1 MNSTV
6 GMISQLRAAISK
18 AVAALDR
25 PTYPSRTDA
34 TPDQSLLAG
43 RRRVSTGRLSRVE
56 RAVQLGIGL
65 AVVALVGSIAPGIS
79 VNLHDADAAVETVT
93 LPLTLPEPIA
103 TAEPTEESVAPMV
116 RTVTVQP
123 GETLGQIFDRL
134 GIAARELHRLL
145 EHPGARGPLTRIRA
159 GAEFEFEFE
168 PDGAFS
174 AIRFDNE
181 ETERTELRL
190 ADDGIHESTLA
201 RDVQRR
207 TFTASGEIAHSL
219 FAAGAEAG
227 ISDATLLDLA
237 NVFSYDID
245 FAQDIRTGDRF
256 TVVYEEIWRDGER
269 LRSGGIV
276 AASFTNQGKKHHAF
290 RYVRSDGREDYFD
303 SEGRPIKKGFL
314 RMPIEFA
321 RISSR
326 FNPNRRHPV
335 LGTVRAHQGVD
346 YAAATGTPIRSA
358 GDGRVTFAGWKGGYG
373 RAVIIDHGRGY
384 TTLYGHM
391 SRFGRFKV
399 GSKVRQG
406 EVIGQV
412 GKSGLATGPHLHY
425 EFRVK
430 GVHRDPL
437 KVTLPKPEPLPAAE
451 LARFNSHTGPLI
463 AQLELLEGRRFAM
476 LQ

>member
-1 MNSTV
+1 MR
-6 GMISQLRAAISK
+6 GLRSHSSGTDHT
-18 AVAALDR
+18 LDHPSPAR
-25 PTYPSRTDA
+25 RNGSSDFPTS
-34 TPDQSLLAG
+34 SL
-43 RRRVSTGRLSRVE
+43 E
-56 RAVQLGIGL
+56 RSLQLGIGV
-65 AVVALVGSIAPGIS
+65 AVVALVATIAPGIA
-79 VNLHDADAAVETVT
+79 VNLSNQESVAASVT
-93 LPLTLPEPIA
+93 LPLPLPQATLHADPAEASTAPI
-103 TAEPTEESVAPMV
+103 V

-123 GETLGQIFDRL
+123 GETLGQIFERFD
-134 GIAARELHRLL
+134 IAARDLHRLL

-190 ADDGIHESTLA
+190 ASDGIHESTLA

-207 TFTASGEIAHSL
+207 TFTASGEIAQSL

-227 ISDATLLDLA
+227 IGDATLLDLA

-245 FAQDIRTGDRF
+245 FASDIRVGDRF
-256 TVVYEEIWRDGER
+256 TVVYDEIWRDGER

-276 AASFTNQGKKHHAF
+276 AASFTNQGRKYHAF

-373 RAVIIDHGRGY
+373 RTVIVDHGRGY

-391 SRFGRFKV
+391 SRLGRFKV

-406 EVIGQV
+406 EVIGHV
-412 GKSGLATGPHLHY
+412 GSSGLATGPHLHY

-476 LQ
+476 LH

>member
-1 MNSTV
+1 MR
-6 GMISQLRAAISK
+6 GLRFRSSGADHT
-18 AVAALDR
+18 LDQ
-25 PTYPSRTDA
+25 PSRARRTGSSDFP
-34 TPDQSLLAG
+34 TPSL
-43 RRRVSTGRLSRVE
+43 E
-56 RAVQLGIGL
+56 RKLQFGIGL
-65 AVVALVGSIAPGIS
+65 AVVAMVVAIAPGIA
-79 VNLHDADAAVETVT
+79 VNLSNQESVAASIT
-93 LPLTLPEPIA
+93 LPLPLPQVSVLTDPAEASTVPI
-103 TAEPTEESVAPMV
+103 V

-123 GETLGQIFDRL
+123 GETLGQIFERFD
-134 GIAARELHRLL
+134 IAARDLHRLL

-159 GAEFEFEFE
+159 GAEFEFEFG
-168 PDGAFS
+168 PDGAFG

-190 ADDGIHESTLA
+190 AEDGIHESRLA
-201 RDVQRR
+201 HDVQRR
-207 TFTASGEIAHSL
+207 TFTASGEIAQSL
-219 FAAGAEAG
+219 FAAGTEAG

-245 FAQDIRTGDRF
+245 FASDIRVGDRF
-256 TVVYEEIWRDGER
+256 TVVYDEIWRDGKR

-276 AASFTNQGKKHHAF
+276 AASFTNQGKKYHAF

-335 LGTVRAHQGVD
+335 LGTIRAHKGVD

-373 RAVIIDHGRGY
+373 RTVIVDHGRGY

-406 EVIGQV
+406 EVIGHV
-412 GKSGLATGPHLHY
+412 GMSGLATGPHLHY
-425 EFRVK
+425 EFRIK

-476 LQ
+476 LH